1 LYPRELSALTES
13 INSFITSERSQKERY
28 RNTLGDL
35 AHSLKTPLAVV
46 RGAFEQNA
54 IPTELRESIQ
64 EQVDRMTQIVDYQLQ
79 RAATS
84 GRTTLAAPV
93 DLLPVINKLVSTLDK
108 VYAEKGISCRVTVH
122 GDITFRGDESDLLEM
137 LGNLLDNAY
146 KFAARMVAVTA
157 TKQENDQLLIKIDDD
172 GQGIPEDKVE
182 QVLKRG
188 VRVDE
193 RVSGQGI
200 GLAVVRDIVEV
211 YGGSISINTSSMG
224 GSSISI
230 TLPA

>member
-1 LYPRELSALTES
+1 LYPRELSGLTES
-13 INSFITSERSQKERY
+13 INSFIASERSQKERY

-46 RGAFEQNA
+46 RGAFEQQT
-54 IPTELRESIQ
+54 IPLELRESIQ

-84 GRTTLAAPV
+84 GRTILAAPV

-108 VYAEKGISCRVTVH
+108 VYLEKGIACRVTVH
-122 GDITFRGDESDLLEM
+122 GDIAFKGDESDLLEM

-146 KFAARMVAVTA
+146 KFATRMVSVTA
-157 TKQENDQLLIKIDDD
+157 TGQGNELLIRVDDD
-172 GQGIPEDKVE
+172 GQGIPEDKIE

-211 YGGSISINTSSMG
+211 YGGSLGIGKSKLG
-224 GSSISI
+224 GASISI